1 MTWFCSI
8 VRRRPLSQ
16 IFTRDTQLRNLVSL
30 TFMPCISDIFPSL
43 VSYLLP
49 LLFLLLRHSYY
60 LLVPSVSLFPA
71 FYSPNRH
78 LFCLNRWQLPS
89 ISCTVKPR
97 YTGPKSKQSG
107 ASDHV
112 SGASERA
119 NGRASGPVLQSVF
132 LAVYDHSALR
142 YEKND
147 GIHTSIERKNRHFH
161 I

>member
-1 MTWFCSI
+1 M
-8 VRRRPLSQ
+8 RRRPLSQ
-16 IFTRDTQLRNLVSL
+16 IFTRDTRLRNLVSP

-97 YTGPKSKQSG
+97 YTGPMSNGNPPITNAPFNNKIPPITNEICWSLDFRYCG
-107 ASDHV
+107 AQ
-112 SGASERA
+112 
-119 NGRASGPVLQSVF
+119 L
-132 LAVYDHSALR
+132 
-142 YEKND
+142 
-147 GIHTSIERKNRHFH
+147 
-161 I
+161 